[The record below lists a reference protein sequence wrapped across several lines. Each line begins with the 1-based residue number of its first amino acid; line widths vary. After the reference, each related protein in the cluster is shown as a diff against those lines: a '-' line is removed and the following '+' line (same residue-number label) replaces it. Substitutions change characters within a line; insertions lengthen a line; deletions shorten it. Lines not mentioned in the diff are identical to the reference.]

1 MPMSFIRFKSPAI
14 LLPTLLASAGLL
26 MAPPAVR
33 ADAAT
38 DLLELKNTILNLVDE
53 LVSTGVISAE
63 RAAEMKSQAA
73 LKAREQAAEA
83 AIAAGR
89 AGQAPAAQPGAP
101 GSPPVVR
108 VPYVPEFVK
117 DEIRAEVRE
126 ELRQDVT
133 ADVVAVARAERWG
146 TPDAL
151 PGWVSGLSLSGDFR
165 LRGVGLFQDESNF
178 LLVPDFQ
185 VINEAGGFNAAG
197 ADAYLT
203 TQEDVLRGQVRLRL
217 GLTAAINDDWSVVAR
232 LATGNDMIPT
242 TRNQNLGTD
251 NRPFDLYLDLAY
263 AQWRLPAAYGP
274 HALTV
279 RGGRLLNPFFG
290 TELAFDDDLTFDG
303 LTVAYRWNRPDSAF
317 ALFGN
322 AGAFSLLPED
332 ASFVDG
338 DSFEKRWFGAQ
349 LGADFRFTDEL
360 LLTLAAAYYD
370 FDNVV
375 GRRNEPGQSNLD
387 WTAPA
392 FIAKGNTVFNI
403 RNEVDPQAQLF
414 ALASEFELVNAS
426 FALDYS
432 GFSPVHV
439 ILRGDFLRN
448 TGFSEAD
455 VSARTGAPVAK
466 RNTAWLTQVEVGN
479 PVVRAR
485 GQWRAFAG
493 YRYLER
499 DALLDSFADSDF
511 RAGGTDAEG
520 WLAGLEFGIARNTW
534 IRARWLSA
542 DEIDGTIYD
551 LTGPLAP
558 LAIDVLQVDL
568 NAQF

>member
-1 MPMSFIRFKSPAI
+1 MSMRLKNTAI
-14 LLPTLLASAGLL
+14 LLASLSLLLASSAL
-26 MAPPAVR
+26 R

-53 LVSTGVISAE
+53 LVSNGVISAE

-73 LKAREQAAEA
+73 LKAREQAAQA

-89 AGQAPAAQPGAP
+89 AGEAPAVQPGAP
-101 GSPPVVR
+101 GAAPVVR

-126 ELRQDVT
+126 ELRADVT
-133 ADVVAVARAERWG
+133 NDVVAVARAERWG

-151 PGWVSGLSLSGDFR
+151 PDWVSGLSLSGDFR
-165 LRGVGLFQDESNF
+165 LRGVGVFQDESNF
-178 LLVPDFQ
+178 LQVPDFQ
-185 VINEAGGFNAAG
+185 AINEAGGFNAAG
-197 ADAYLT
+197 ADAFLT
-203 TQEDVLRGQVRLRL
+203 TREDVQRGQVRLRL
-217 GLTAAINDDWSVVAR
+217 GLTAEINEDWSVVAR

-263 AQWRLPAAYGP
+263 AEWRLPAAYGP

-279 RGGRLLNPFFG
+279 RGGRLRNPFFR
-290 TELAFDDDLTFDG
+290 TELAFDEDLTFDG
-303 LTVAYRWNRPDSAF
+303 VTAGYRWDRPDSGY
-317 ALFGN
+317 ALFAN

-338 DSFEKRWFGAQ
+338 DSFEKRWFGGQ
-349 LGADFRFTDEL
+349 LGADFRFTDTL
-360 LLTLAAAYYD
+360 VLTVAGAYYD

-375 GRRNEPGQSNLD
+375 GRRNVETGDSNLD

-414 ALASEFELVNAS
+414 ALASEFELVNAT

-432 GFSPVHV
+432 GFAPVHV
-439 ILRGDFLRN
+439 VLRGDFLQN

-455 VSARTGAPVAK
+455 VSARTGAPVAE
-466 RNTAWLTQVEVGN
+466 RNTAWLTQLEVGN
-479 PVVRAR
+479 PAVRAR

-511 RAGGTDAEG
+511 RAGGTNAEG

-534 IRARWLSA
+534 VRARWLSA

-551 LTGPLAP
+551 VTGPLAP